1 MEPEEHQRV
10 RKLFDE
16 ALERP
21 ELERLAFLEGA
32 CSGDADVF
40 QAVARLLVAHGRA
53 HSFLSEKP
61 TRPQRIGR
69 YAIVG
74 ELGRGSMG
82 IVYDAVDSIIGRKI
96 ALKVIHVQSLAE
108 GAQANSLRDRLFREA
123 RSAGALFHPGI
134 VVVFDVGQEG
144 ETAYF
149 AMERVDGPSLGEM
162 LASGRQIARSEALDI
177 LRQAAAA
184 LDYAHLHGVV
194 HRDIKPANI
203 MLEKGVTV
211 KVADFSIAKAD
222 FAQST
227 ATATGM
233 VWGTP
238 SYMSPEQIEA
248 QPLDG
253 RSDQFSLAVLAYEL
267 LTGARPFPAD
277 SLATLAHRIVYDPRP
292 SAHAANPSLPAAV
305 DEVFYRAL
313 AKSAAE
319 RYGNCAEFV
328 AALAAAA
335 NGASTLEPHRPS
347 PQPQTTT
354 GQGSAKTRVRYLIAG
369 GIAAAV
375 LISAALIYQFGAR
388 APRHAAATVL
398 PAIAEK
404 LTTPPA
410 APVTVATPGPD
421 ASATK
426 RAEIVPP
433 PTGGN
438 ATEKPRARD
447 NAALA
452 RQLYEQSQVASG
464 QRRAL
469 LRQAAELGE
478 PRAMVDLGEIY
489 REDREG
495 GANHEREA
503 MQWFRKAA
511 DAGSTAG
518 MLHLGAMYQLSN
530 PEDDTRA
537 VFWYQKAATGGNP
550 DAMFNLG
557 SMYEHG
563 RGVDPDL
570 KKAKNLYTQAAAL
583 GNTEAKAAL
592 ANLK

>member
-1 MEPEEHQRV
+1 MEPEQHQRV

-21 ELERLAFLEGA
+21 ELERLAFLEAA

-53 HSFLSEKP
+53 HSFLAEKP
-61 TRPQRIGR
+61 SRPQRIGR

-96 ALKVIHVQSLAE
+96 ALKVIHVQALADGVE
-108 GAQANSLRDRLFREA
+108 ANSLRDRLFREA

-149 AMERVDGPSLGEM
+149 AMERVDGPSLAEM

-184 LDYAHLHGVV
+184 LDYAHHHGVV

-238 SYMSPEQIEA
+238 IYMSPEQIEA

-253 RSDQFSLAVLAYEL
+253 RSDQFSLAVVAYEL

-277 SLATLAHRIVYDPRP
+277 SLATLAHRIVYDRRP
-292 SAHAANPSLPAAV
+292 SAQAANPSLPAAV
-305 DEVFYRAL
+305 DDVFYRAL
-313 AKSAAE
+313 AKSAVE

-335 NGASTLEPHRPS
+335 SGAPS
-347 PQPQTTT
+347 IETYRSSFQPQPTT
-354 GQGSAKTRVRYLIAG
+354 GQGSAKTRFRYLAAV
-369 GIAAAV
+369 GIAVAV
-375 LISAALIYQFGAR
+375 LIVAALIYQFGAR
-388 APRHAAATVL
+388 APRHQAARVL
-398 PAIAEK
+398 PATAEK
-404 LTTPPA
+404 QAVPPS
-410 APVTVATPGPD
+410 APVTVAPSVPD

-426 RAEIVPP
+426 RAEIVPLQAA
-433 PTGGN
+433 GN
-438 ATEKPRARD
+438 ATEKPPARD
-447 NAALA
+447 SAALA
-452 RQLYEQSQVASG
+452 RQLYEQSLLASG

-469 LRQAAELGE
+469 LRQSAELGE
-478 PRAMVDLGEIY
+478 PRAMVDLGEMY
-489 REDREG
+489 REDRED

-503 MQWFRKAA
+503 RQWFRKAA

-563 RGVDPDL
+563 RGVDQDL

-583 GNTEAKAAL
+583 GNTEAKAAM